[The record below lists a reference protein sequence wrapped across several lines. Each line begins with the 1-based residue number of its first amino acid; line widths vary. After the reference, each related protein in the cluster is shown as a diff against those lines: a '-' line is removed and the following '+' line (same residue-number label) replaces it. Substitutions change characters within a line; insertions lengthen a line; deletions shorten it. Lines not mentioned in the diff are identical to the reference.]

1 MSNTPTPK
9 ERNIAICAQ
18 FLKMSKNQALHWE
31 ELITSLGNFIP
42 YYAQYSNLCLNFFD
56 WELPLDNE
64 QLNGDFIERLL
75 FYKGRC
81 AVINDKDK
89 GLIVCDF
96 RTVDGQSNIFGYPT
110 KIQALDIF
118 DYNKVIGDYESDNFV
133 IIPNNK
139 LWYPTNITVL
149 KYAIDISN
157 ILDAINLNVESQKLP
172 VILQSPD
179 DKAKLSME
187 QIAEKIETGE
197 RYIFAKSDFN
207 IQNAVQSLN
216 ISAPFIADRLQD
228 LQQRKIAE
236 LLTAIGIN
244 NENVNKESGITADEV
259 NSNNTLVKLNFDSML
274 IPRQEACDEIKRK
287 FNINTWCDVKDFNTN
302 GLYDME
308 GGADNVTV

>member
-1 MSNTPTPK
+1 MSKSLSPK
-9 ERNIAICAQ
+9 ERNIALYSQ
-18 FLKMSKNQALHWE
+18 FLTMSKNQALHWE

-42 YYAQYSNLCLNFFD
+42 FYAQYSNLCLNFFD
-56 WELPLDNE
+56 WELPVKNE

-81 AVINDKDK
+81 AVVNDESK

-118 DYNKVIGDYESDNFV
+118 DYNRVIGEYESDNFV

-157 ILDAINLNVESQKLP
+157 IIDAMNLNVESQKLP

-187 QIAEKIETGE
+187 QIADKIETGE

-216 ISAPFIADRLQD
+216 INAPFIADRLQD

-236 LLTAIGIN
+236 LLTAVGIN
-244 NENVNKESGITADEV
+244 NQNISKESGVTTDEV
-259 NSNNTLVKLNFDSML
+259 NSNNTLIKLNFDSML
-274 IPRQEACDEIKRK
+274 IPRQEACNEIKTK
-287 FNINTWCDVKDFNTN
+287 FDINTWCDVKDFNT
-302 GLYDME
+302 GLYETE
-308 GGADNVTV
+308 GGTDNVTV

>member
-1 MSNTPTPK
+1 MNKSLTPK
-9 ERNIAICAQ
+9 ERNIALCSQ
-18 FLKMSKNQALHWE
+18 FLTISKNQSLYWE
-31 ELITSLGNFIP
+31 DLITSLGNFVP
-42 YYAQYSNLCLNFFD
+42 YYAQYTNLCLNFFE
-56 WELPLDNE
+56 WELPVDNE

-75 FYKGRC
+75 FYRGRC
-81 AVINDKDK
+81 AVVNDKSK

-96 RTVDGQSNIFGYPT
+96 RTIDGQSNIFGYPT
-110 KIQALDIF
+110 QIQALDIF
-118 DYNKVIGDYESDNFV
+118 DYNKVIGEYESDNFV

-149 KYAIDISN
+149 RYAIDISN
-157 ILDAINLNVESQKLP
+157 IADAMNLNVESQKLP
-172 VILQSPD
+172 IILQSPD

-187 QIAEKIETGE
+187 QIADKIETGE

-216 ISAPFIADRLQD
+216 INAPFIADRLQD

-244 NENVNKESGITADEV
+244 NQNINKESGVTTDEV

-274 IPRQEACDEIKRK
+274 IPRQEACNEIKKK
-287 FNINTWCDVKDFNTN
+287 FNLNTWCDVKDYNTN
-302 GLYDME
+302 DLYNVE
-308 GGADNVTV
+308 GGNNNVTV

>member
-96 RTVDGQSNIFGYPT
+96 RTVNGQSNIFGYPT

-308 GGADNVTV
+308 GGAENVTV

>member
-9 ERNIAICAQ
+9 ERNIAIFAQ

-81 AVINDKDK
+81 AVINDESK

-96 RTVDGQSNIFGYPT
+96 RTIDGQSNIFGYPT

-308 GGADNVTV
+308 GGSDNVTV

>member
-56 WELPLDNE
+56 WELPLNNE

-81 AVINDKDK
+81 AVINDESK

-118 DYNKVIGDYESDNFV
+118 DYNKVIGDYTSDNFV

-197 RYIFAKSDFN
+197 RYIFSKSDFN

-308 GGADNVTV
+308 GGAENVTV